1 MPWKTPQEFPR
12 QSRAEL
18 ERFDRQWVA
27 LLPNYETISDAS
39 AKVVVDQLRQRQV
52 EINSVVFTYIQLGL
66 LQ

>member
-27 LLPNYETISDAS
+27 LLPNYQTISNAS
-39 AKVVVDQLRQRQV
+39 AKVVVDQLQERRV
-52 EINSVVFTYIQLGL
+52 ELNSVVFTYIHLGL